1 MADLPKLNVVI
12 ANNFG
17 HLPMFIGAE
26 KGFFKAHGVD
36 ASFRVVDTGTD
47 MVNALHNG
55 EAQVGDMSTTTYLKA
70 VHAGNPFQVIGLI
83 MNDATDDRCDTPLA
97 IVTKKGRGINVGKIG
112 DLRGKKVGLAQG
124 QTSDEYF
131 KMVLRRAGVKYDD
144 VTIENI
150 WSQFGLAPALKEGK
164 VDAIVTWEPFVT
176 QALTQVPD
184 SYEVIRG
191 GQHMSYVMVAVAHGP
206 TIESKPA
213 VIKSIAAGLA
223 QSSHFTRKN
232 PDEAVEIFAKWVP
245 GTDVAI
251 GKKSIKHIH
260 FDPRMSPNVLRAF
273 ENAEDEVLTN
283 TLKGAP
289 RLDVPK
295 PVPAGVH
302 AAGRERAPGLFRGSA
317 EAVDSVN
324 AQALSDQVRY
334 AHAAKRP
341 RRSFTRS
348 LRKTLAIDTHQG
360 QRRGC
365 ADDGSRAAPR

>member
-1 MADLPKLNVVI
+1 MALPKLNVVI

-26 KGFFKAHGVD
+26 KGFFKQQGVD
-36 ASFRVVDTGTD
+36 ANFRVVDTGTD

-83 MNDATDDRCDTPLA
+83 MNDATNDRCDTPLA
-97 IVTKKGRGINVGKIG
+97 IVTKKGTGINVGKIG
-112 DLRGKKVGLAQG
+112 DLKGKKVGLARG

-131 KMVLRRAGVKYDD
+131 KMVLRRAGVKYEDL
-144 VTIENI
+144 TIENI

-164 VDAIVTWEPFVT
+164 VDAIVTWEPYVT
-176 QALTQVPD
+176 QALTQVPE

-206 TIESKPA
+206 TVDNQPA

-223 QSSHFTRKN
+223 QSSHFTRN
-232 PDEAVEIFAKWVP
+232 NRDEAVEIFAKWVP
-245 GTDVAI
+245 GTDIAI
-251 GKKSIKHIH
+251 GKKAVKHIS

-273 ENAEDEVLTN
+273 ENAEDEILTN

-289 RLDVPK
+289 RLNVPS
-295 PVPAGVH
+295 
-302 AAGRERAPGLFRGSA
+302 LFRPQFMT
-317 EAVDSVN
+317 EV
-324 AQALSDQVRY
+324 QKEHPEY
-334 AHAAKRP
+334 
-341 RRSFTRS
+341 F
-348 LRKTLAIDTHQG
+348 
-360 QRRGC
+360 
-365 ADDGSRAAPR
+365 ADLPPLK

>member
-1 MADLPKLNVVI
+1 MADLPGLNVVI

-17 HLPMFIGAE
+17 HLPMFVGAE
-26 KGFFKAHGVD
+26 KGFFRAHGVD

-97 IVTKKGRGINVGKIG
+97 IVSRNGTGISKIG
-112 DLRGKKVGLAQG
+112 DVRGKKIGLARG

-150 WSQFGLAPALKEGK
+150 WSQFGLAPALRDGK
-164 VDAIVTWEPFVT
+164 VDAIVTWEPYVT
-176 QALTQVPD
+176 QALTQVPG
-184 SYEVIRG
+184 SYLVIRG

-206 TIESKPA
+206 TVESKPA

-223 QSSHFTRKN
+223 QSSHFTRN
-232 PDEAVEIFAKWVP
+232 NRDEAVEIFAKWVP

-251 GKKSIKHIH
+251 GKEAVKHIS

-289 RLDVPK
+289 RLDVPS
-295 PVPAGVH
+295 
-302 AAGRERAPGLFRGSA
+302 LFRP
-317 EAVDSVN
+317 EFM
-324 AQALSDQVRY
+324 QQVEKEHPEY
-334 AHAAKRP
+334 
-341 RRSFTRS
+341 F
-348 LRKTLAIDTHQG
+348 
-360 QRRGC
+360 
-365 ADDGSRAAPR
+365 ADLPKL

>member
-1 MADLPKLNVVI
+1 MALPKLNVVI

-26 KGFFKAHGVD
+26 KGFFKQQGVD

-83 MNDATDDRCDTPLA
+83 MNDATNDRCDTPLA
-97 IVTKKGRGINVGKIG
+97 IVTKKGTGINVGKIG
-112 DLRGKKVGLAQG
+112 DLKGKKIGLARG

-131 KMVLRRAGVKYDD
+131 KMVLRRAGVKYEDL
-144 VTIENI
+144 TIENI
-150 WSQFGLAPALKEGK
+150 WSQFGLAPALNEGK
-164 VDAIVTWEPFVT
+164 VDAIVTWEPYVT
-176 QALTQVPD
+176 QALTQVPE

-206 TIESKPA
+206 AVDSQPA

-223 QSSHFTRKN
+223 QSSHFTRN
-232 PDEAVEIFAKWVP
+232 NRDEAVEIFAKWVP
-245 GTDVAI
+245 GTDIAI
-251 GKKSIKHIH
+251 GKKAVKHIS

-273 ENAEDEVLTN
+273 ENAEDEILTN

-289 RLDVPK
+289 RLNVPS
-295 PVPAGVH
+295 
-302 AAGRERAPGLFRGSA
+302 LFRPQFMA
-317 EAVDSVN
+317 EV
-324 AQALSDQVRY
+324 QKEHPEY
-334 AHAAKRP
+334 
-341 RRSFTRS
+341 F
-348 LRKTLAIDTHQG
+348 
-360 QRRGC
+360 
-365 ADDGSRAAPR
+365 ADLPPLK